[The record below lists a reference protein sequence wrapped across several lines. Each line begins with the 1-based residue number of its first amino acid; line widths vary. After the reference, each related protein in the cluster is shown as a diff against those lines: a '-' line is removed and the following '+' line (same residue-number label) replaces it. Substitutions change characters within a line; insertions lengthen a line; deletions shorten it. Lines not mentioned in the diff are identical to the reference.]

1 MSIFVRFTET
11 LTRLRRAPVQL
22 ASTLLWNS
30 YFLAPWLKNVP
41 CPGFNCY
48 SCPLAITACPIG
60 TLQHFI
66 IIRRVPLYL
75 LGVLGIIGTLFG
87 RTVCGWACP
96 FGFLQDL
103 LYKVPLP
110 KWHLSN
116 RWASGRYV
124 IFALLVVLIPFI
136 ALEPWFCKLCPAGAL
151 EAGLPMIFLQSDLRE
166 LTGLLFA
173 VKMVILALFLG
184 WMMVTTRPFCRF
196 VCPLGTIYG
205 PFNRV
210 SGMRLHFEESRC
222 QHCDLCRQACP
233 TGLYP
238 PTEIDTAGCIRCMEC
253 LKACPHGALQSCPSK
268 MTLVKKVRA

>member
-1 MSIFVRFTET
+1 MPFFARFTDA
-11 LTRLRRAPVQL
+11 LARLRRAPTQL

-75 LGVLGIIGTLFG
+75 LGVLGIIGMLFG
-87 RTVCGWACP
+87 RTACGWTCP

-110 KWHLSN
+110 KWRISN
-116 RWASGRYV
+116 RWAPARYV
-124 IFALLVVLIPFI
+124 VLALLVVIIPFI
-136 ALEPWFCKLCPAGAL
+136 TLEPWFCKLCPAGAL
-151 EAGLPMIFLQSDLRE
+151 EAGLPMIALQADLRE
-166 LTGLLFA
+166 LIGLLFA
-173 VKMVILALFLG
+173 AKMVILALFLL
-184 WMMVTTRPFCRF
+184 WMMVTSRPFCRF
-196 VCPLGTIYG
+196 VCPLGTMYG

-222 QHCDLCRQACP
+222 QHCELCRQACP

-238 PTEIDTAGCIRCMEC
+238 PAEIDSAGCIRCMEC
-253 LKACPHGALQSCPSK
+253 LKACPHGALESCPSGTSC
-268 MTLVKKVRA
+268 MERTRV